1 MLRKG
6 EEDLKNTILGVVA
19 VLSMMAMTETVHGQE
34 YKQVPAGDAQYAQ
47 CLSRAVTR
55 YSGGQ
60 EPSRVAGQTKV
71 EAWCTCMWNET
82 SDNFQGDFVAFAN
95 TNQGAAMNRT
105 CERYSG
111 WES

>member
-1 MLRKG
+1 MKR
-6 EEDLKNTILGVVA
+6 EANLKSAILGAVA
-19 VLSMMAMTETVHGQE
+19 VLSMTVFAGTAFGQE
-34 YKQVPAGDAQYAQ
+34 YKQVPSGDAQYAQ

-55 YSGGQ
+55 YSGGM
-60 EPSRVAGQTKV
+60 EPSRVPGQTKV

-82 SDNFQGDFVAFAN
+82 SDGFQGDFVAFAN
-95 TNQGAAMNRT
+95 TNAGAAMNRT